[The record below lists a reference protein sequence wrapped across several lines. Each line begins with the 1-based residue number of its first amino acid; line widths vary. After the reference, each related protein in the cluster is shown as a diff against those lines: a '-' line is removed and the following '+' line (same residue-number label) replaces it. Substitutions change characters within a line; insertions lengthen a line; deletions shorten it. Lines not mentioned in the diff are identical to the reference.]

1 MNKILIISLLL
12 VVLVGV
18 VIICLGIGPTGIS
31 YKYLTG
37 TDNDTESK
45 IIYEVR
51 LPRILG
57 ALLVGLGLA
66 VAGAVL
72 QAILRNPLA
81 EPYTLGISGGAVL
94 GVALCLIVPFLAV
107 TKFSFPL
114 MAFLGALVSVII
126 VYVIT
131 SRHRFSVSSL
141 VLSGVI
147 LSFICSS
154 LVLLIFSVSKPTEIQ
169 SMLFFLMGSFATIDY
184 PIIKVITI
192 PLIAGVLTLVF
203 FSRDIDVLT
212 LGDEKASHLGIA
224 PHRVRAFLFIITS
237 VITGCCVAV
246 SGMIGF
252 VGLMIPHIMR
262 SIVGPKSRNLFIASA
277 LSGAIFLVVSDTL
290 ARSVIAPAELPVGVI
305 TGIVGGVFFIGML
318 INAKNI

>member
-1 MNKILIISLLL
+1 MNKILVISLLL
-12 VVLVGV
+12 AILAGVVGV
-18 VIICLGIGPTGIS
+18 CLGIGPTGVS
-31 YKYLTG
+31 YKYLSG
-37 TDNDTESK
+37 TDNNTESK

-94 GVALCLIVPFLAV
+94 GVALFLVVPFLSATRISLPV
-107 TKFSFPL
+107 MS
-114 MAFLGALVSVII
+114 FLGALASVVL

-147 LSFICSS
+147 LSFVCSS
-154 LVLLIFSVSKPTEIQ
+154 LVLLIFSVSKPTEVQ
-169 SMLFFLMGSFATIDY
+169 SILFFLMGSFTAIDY
-184 PIIKVITI
+184 SIIKII
-192 PLIAGVLTLVF
+192 AGPLLAGVLVLVF
-203 FSRDIDVLT
+203 FSRDIDVLA

-237 VITGCCVAV
+237 LITGCCVAV

-252 VGLMIPHIMR
+252 VGLMMPHIMR
-262 SIVGPKSRNLFIASA
+262 TVVGPKSRDLFITSA
-277 LSGAIFLVVSDTL
+277 LSGAIFLIISDTL
-290 ARSVIAPAELPVGVI
+290 ARTVMAPAEVPVGVV
-305 TGIVGGVFFIGML
+305 TGIVGGVFFIGLL
-318 INAKNI
+318 INVKNI

>member
-81 EPYTLGISGGAVL
+81 EPYTLGISGGAV
-94 GVALCLIVPFLAV
+94 
-107 TKFSFPL
+107 
-114 MAFLGALVSVII
+114 
-126 VYVIT
+126 
-131 SRHRFSVSSL
+131 
-141 VLSGVI
+141 
-147 LSFICSS
+147 
-154 LVLLIFSVSKPTEIQ
+154 
-169 SMLFFLMGSFATIDY
+169 
-184 PIIKVITI
+184 
-192 PLIAGVLTLVF
+192 
-203 FSRDIDVLT
+203 
-212 LGDEKASHLGIA
+212 
-224 PHRVRAFLFIITS
+224 
-237 VITGCCVAV
+237 
-246 SGMIGF
+246 
-252 VGLMIPHIMR
+252 
-262 SIVGPKSRNLFIASA
+262 
-277 LSGAIFLVVSDTL
+277 
-290 ARSVIAPAELPVGVI
+290 
-305 TGIVGGVFFIGML
+305 
-318 INAKNI
+318 